1 MCFYID
7 EKCEYNILKMNA
19 NIVATLLLVSGAK
32 SSRVLSHSGRARV
45 KHCQRTFD
53 FCHQEDDLDD
63 TRNEEDFNGDAR
75 HGDDNHQGVDTGIYP
90 DVIIKISA

>member
-1 MCFYID
+1 
-7 EKCEYNILKMNA
+7 MNA

-32 SSRVLSHSGRARV
+32 SSRVLSHRARV

-63 TRNEEDFNGDAR
+63 IRNEEDYNGDTC
-75 HGDDNHQGVDTGIYP
+75 HGDDDHQDVDTGIHQ

>member
-1 MCFYID
+1 
-7 EKCEYNILKMNA
+7 MNA

-32 SSRVLSHSGRARV
+32 SSRVLPHTGGARG

>member
-1 MCFYID
+1 MFYID
-7 EKCEYNILKMNA
+7 KKRKYNILTMNA

-32 SSRVLSHSGRARV
+32 SSRVLSHPGRARV

-63 TRNEEDFNGDAR
+63 TRNEEDSNGDAC
-75 HGDDNHQGVDTGIYP
+75 HGDDDHQDEDTGIHQ

>member
-1 MCFYID
+1 MT
-7 EKCEYNILKMNA
+7 LNA

-32 SSRVLSHSGRARV
+32 SSRVLSHTGRARV

-63 TRNEEDFNGDAR
+63 TRNEEDCNGNTR
-75 HGDDNHQGVDTGIYP
+75 HGDDDHQYVNF
-90 DVIIKISA
+90 KISA

>member
-1 MCFYID
+1 MFYID
-7 EKCEYNILKMNA
+7 KKRKYNILTMNA

-32 SSRVLSHSGRARV
+32 SSRVLSHTGRARV

-63 TRNEEDFNGDAR
+63 TCNEEDYNGDAR

>member
-1 MCFYID
+1 
-7 EKCEYNILKMNA
+7 MNA

-32 SSRVLSHSGRARV
+32 SSRVLSHTGRARV

-75 HGDDNHQGVDTGIYP
+75 HGDNDHQDVGTGIHQ
-90 DVIIKISA
+90 DMIIKISA

>member
-1 MCFYID
+1 
-7 EKCEYNILKMNA
+7 MNA

-32 SSRVLSHSGRARV
+32 SSRVLAHTGRARV

-63 TRNEEDFNGDAR
+63 IRNEEDCNGDR
-75 HGDDNHQGVDTGIYP
+75 HGDDDHQ
-90 DVIIKISA
+90 DVNFKVSA

>member
-1 MCFYID
+1 MFYID
-7 EKCEYNILKMNA
+7 KKCKYNILTMNA

>member
-1 MCFYID
+1 MFYID
-7 EKCEYNILKMNA
+7 KKRKYNILTMNA

-32 SSRVLSHSGRARV
+32 SSRVLSHTGRARV
-45 KHCQRTFD
+45 KHCQRIFD

-63 TRNEEDFNGDAR
+63 TCNEEDYNGDAR
-75 HGDDNHQGVDTGIYP
+75 HGDDDHQDVDTGIHQ

>member
-1 MCFYID
+1 MSYID
-7 EKCEYNILKMNA
+7 EKCKYNIFTMNA

-32 SSRVLSHSGRARV
+32 SSRVHTGRARV

-63 TRNEEDFNGDAR
+63 TRNEEDYKGDAC
-75 HGDDNHQGVDTGIYP
+75 HGDDDHQDVDTGIHQ
-90 DVIIKISA
+90 DMIINISA

>member
-1 MCFYID
+1 M
-7 EKCEYNILKMNA
+7 
-19 NIVATLLLVSGAK
+19 
-32 SSRVLSHSGRARV
+32 

-75 HGDDNHQGVDTGIYP
+75 HGDDDHQDMGTGIYP

>member
-1 MCFYID
+1 
-7 EKCEYNILKMNA
+7 MNA

-32 SSRVLSHSGRARV
+32 SSRVLSHTGRARV

-63 TRNEEDFNGDAR
+63 IRNEDR
-75 HGDDNHQGVDTGIYP
+75 VQVY
-90 DVIIKISA
+90 IKLLYRNTSRLPFKKSCEHCLT

>member
-1 MCFYID
+1 
-7 EKCEYNILKMNA
+7 MNA

-32 SSRVLSHSGRARV
+32 SSRVLSHTGGARV

-63 TRNEEDFNGDAR
+63 TRNEEDYNGDAR
-75 HGDDNHQGVDTGIYP
+75 HGDDDHEDVDTGIHQ
-90 DVIIKISA
+90 DVIIKISAKMV